1 MCCFTTFSIIIYLNK
16 PEFNILA
23 RAGAQV
29 KLALDTTIALNGEN
43 YVFWG
48 GREGYMSLL
57 NTDMKRELD
66 HLGQFLRF
74 CQFF

>member
-1 MCCFTTFSIIIYLNK
+1 MNGAATN
-16 PEFNILA
+16 PEFDILA

-48 GREGYMSLL
+48 GEKA
-57 NTDMKRELD
+57 T
-66 HLGQFLRF
+66 
-74 CQFF
+74 